1 MFCKCVRLTTSLAKH
16 NMELQGCGGQTRRVS
31 VRGYLQGEDDDDGE
45 GDVMMSVGSLLL
57 CSSVT
62 VLECYS
68 VTVLEC

>member
-16 NMELQGCGGQTRRVS
+16 NMELQGWGGQA
-31 VRGYLQGEDDDDGE
+31 VRGELQGEGGDDGDDGE

-62 VLECYS
+62 VLQC
-68 VTVLEC
+68 